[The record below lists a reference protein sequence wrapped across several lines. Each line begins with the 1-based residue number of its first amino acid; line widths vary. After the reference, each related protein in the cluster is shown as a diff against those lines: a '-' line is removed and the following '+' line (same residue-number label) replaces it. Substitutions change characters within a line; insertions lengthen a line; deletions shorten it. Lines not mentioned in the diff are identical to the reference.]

1 MNKPITRRSFI
12 QKSATASLALGVL
25 GTTGYMKASSSAS
38 KIPFKISLA
47 QWSLHRAFFDGTL
60 DPLNFAKITRD
71 EFDIDG
77 IEYVNQFFKDK
88 AKDTSYLN
96 QLNTI
101 AGDHGVTQVLIMC
114 DGEGLL
120 GDENEAKRTQAVEN
134 HYKWVDAA
142 HHLGCH
148 SIRVNAGGQGSKEEL
163 STAVVDGL
171 GRLSDYGAQAGINV
185 IVENHGGFSSNGA
198 WLSDVMARVGKP
210 NCGTLPDFGNFC
222 IEHTQMADGSRECAN
237 EYDRYK
243 GMEELMPFAKG
254 VSAKS
259 HEFDAQGNE
268 IHSDFRRIMKTV
280 MDAGYHN
287 WVGVEFEGAEDEMS
301 GIRKTR
307 DLLIK
312 IREEMMA

>member
-1 MNKPITRRSFI
+1 MKNPISRRSFI
-12 QKSATASLALGVL
+12 QKSAAASLAIGVL
-25 GTTGYMKASSSAS
+25 GAGGCLKAS
-38 KIPFKISLA
+38 KKLPYKISLA
-47 QWSLHRAFFDGTL
+47 QWSLHKAFFGGAL
-60 DPLNFAKITRD
+60 DPLNFAKVARE

-88 AKDTSYLN
+88 AKDTAYLN

-101 AGDHGVTQVLIMC
+101 ASDHGVTQVLIMC

-120 GDENEAKRTQAVEN
+120 GDSDGAKRTQAVEN

-148 SIRVNAGGQGSKEEL
+148 SIRVNAGGQGSMDEL
-163 STAVVDGL
+163 AEAVVDGL
-171 GRLSDYGAQAGINV
+171 GRLSEYGAQAGVNV
-185 IVENHGGFSSNGA
+185 IVENHGGFSSNGM
-198 WLSDVMARVGKP
+198 WLSDVISKVGKP

-222 IEHTQMADGSRECAN
+222 IERAKMGDGSWDCQN

-254 VSAKS
+254 VSAKAYA
-259 HEFDAQGNE
+259 FDAAGDE
-268 IHSDFRRIMKTV
+268 TTIDFHRIMDTV
-280 MDAGYHN
+280 MKAGYHN
-287 WVGVEFEGAEDEMS
+287 WVGIEFEGPEDEMS

-307 DLLIK
+307 DLLLK
-312 IREEMMA
+312 IREDMMA

>member
-1 MNKPITRRSFI
+1 
-12 QKSATASLALGVL
+12 
-25 GTTGYMKASSSAS
+25 MKASAAL
-38 KIPFKISLA
+38 PYKISLA
-47 QWSLHRAFFDGTL
+47 QWSLHKAFFGGAL
-60 DPLNFAKITRD
+60 DPLHFAKIAR
-71 EFDIDG
+71 EQFDIDG

-88 AKDTSYLN
+88 AKDTAYLN

-101 AGDHGVTQVLIMC
+101 ASDHGVTQVLIMC

-120 GDENEAKRTQAVEN
+120 GDADPAKRTEAVEN

-148 SIRVNAGGQGSKEEL
+148 SIRVNAGGQGDMETL
-163 STAVVDGL
+163 ADAVVDGL
-171 GRLSDYGAQAGINV
+171 GRLCDYGAQAGINV
-185 IVENHGGFSSNGA
+185 IVENHGGFSSNGE
-198 WLSDVMARVGKP
+198 WLSGVMARVGKP

-222 IEHTQMADGSRECAN
+222 IEREKMEGGNWECKN

-243 GMEELMPFAKG
+243 GIAELMPFAKG

-259 HEFDAQGNE
+259 WAFDAQGNE
-268 IHSDFRRIMKTV
+268 SEMDYRRILKTV

-287 WVGVEFEGAEDEMS
+287 WVGIEFEGPEDEIA

-307 DLLIK
+307 DLLLT
-312 IREEMMA
+312 IRDEMMA